1 MSNHEEFYDNPDVRA
16 KYIARRTQPDNPN
29 DTLERPIFLDLV
41 GNLNQL
47 DIIDLGC
54 GDASFGKAALSQGA
68 RSYIGIEASS
78 AMVNLALATLTNTL
92 GKVHHERVET
102 WKAQSEQADLVAS
115 RLALQYVENLEPVFQ
130 EAYQALRSGGR
141 MIFSVEHPVI
151 TSNFA
156 SLAEGHRTTWLV
168 DDYFKP
174 GIRVHQWLGHEVTKY
189 HRMIEEYFDLIR
201 IAGFELERIRES
213 RPQPQNFSSQEEYE
227 RRMRIPL
234 FLFISARKSSPSSSI
249 CDRT

>member
-1 MSNHEEFYDNPDVRA
+1 MSNHEEFYDDPDVKA

-29 DTLERPIFLDLV
+29 DTLEHPIFLELV
-41 GNLNQL
+41 GNLNQV

-54 GDASFGKAALSQGA
+54 GDASFGKEALLQGA
-68 RSYIGIEASS
+68 RSYIGIEASK
-78 AMVNLALATLTNTL
+78 AMVDLALATLTNTS
-92 GKVHHERVET
+92 GKVHHKRLET
-102 WKAQSEQADLVAS
+102 WKAQSEQADLVSS
-115 RLALQYVENLEPVFQ
+115 RLALQYVENLKPVFQ
-130 EAYQALRSGGR
+130 EAYQALRPGGR

-156 SLAEGHRTTWLV
+156 SLAEGRRTTWLV

-174 GIRVHQWLGHEVTKY
+174 GARVHQWLGHEVTKY
-189 HRMIEEYFDLIR
+189 HRTLEDYFDLIVT
-201 IAGFELERIRES
+201 AGFKLERIRES

-234 FLFISARKSSPSSSI
+234 FLFISARKSIHASPV